1 MSERL
6 KQYWANKVSRESVN
20 PLVEMIVRTRMENVL
35 REEEKAGIS
44 PTKDFNTRAMGLIGN
59 ILLLSA
65 IGGGIGGGI
74 SAGNASIAGGDKYDG
89 ALAGSALGLGAG
101 IMLNLVGSS
110 AGRVKPL
117 LSKKEALKSKRSKA
131 ARYLVPGYAGYAGA
145 RESKYDNAAIARGLN
160 KPFSLLVHEYSPSFD
175 EVEDLVGTKPKGQ

>member
-35 REEEKAGIS
+35 REEEKARIS

-65 IGGGIGGGI
+65 IGGGIG
-74 SAGNASIAGGDKYDG
+74 AGHATIDGQDKYDG

-101 IMLNLVGSS
+101 VLLNLVGSS
-110 AGRVKPL
+110 AGRAKPL

-131 ARYLVPGYAGYAGA
+131 ARYLVPGYAGHAGA
-145 RESKYDNAAIARGLN
+145 RESKYDTAAIARGLN
-160 KPFSLLVHEYSPSFD
+160 KPFSILVNEYSPAFD
-175 EVEDLVGTKPKGQ
+175 EVEDMVGTNPKGK

>member
-6 KQYWANKVSRESVN
+6 KQYWANKVSRESVS

-44 PTKDFNTRAMGLIGN
+44 PTKDFDTRAMGLIGN

-65 IGGGIGGGI
+65 IGGGIGV
-74 SAGNASIAGGDKYDG
+74 GNAAITGGDKYDG

-110 AGRVKPL
+110 VGRVKPL

-145 RESKYDNAAIARGLN
+145 RESRYDNAAIARGLN
-160 KPFSLLVHEYSPSFD
+160 KPFSLLVHEYSSDFG
-175 EVEDLVGTKPKGQ
+175 EVEDMVSTKPKGQ

>member
-65 IGGGIGGGI
+65 IGGGIGV
-74 SAGNASIAGGDKYDG
+74 GNAAITGGDKYDG
-89 ALAGSALGLGAG
+89 ALVGSALGLGAG

-160 KPFSLLVHEYSPSFD
+160 KPFSILVNEYSPAFD
-175 EVEDLVGTKPKGQ
+175 EVEDMVGTNLKGK

>member
-44 PTKDFNTRAMGLIGN
+44 PTKDFDTRAMGLIGN

-65 IGGGIGGGI
+65 IGGGIGV
-74 SAGNASIAGGDKYDG
+74 GNATIAGGDKYDG

-101 IMLNLVGSS
+101 VLLNLVGSS

-160 KPFSLLVHEYSPSFD
+160 KPFSILVNEYSPAFG
-175 EVEDLVGTKPKGQ
+175 EVEDMVSTNPKGK